1 MTNTTIELM
10 SELDESVQRVKELIR
25 IINRLQ
31 SAIICESDELEDMME
46 LTRTYANYSIRDLE
60 SSYLHTFNA
69 IIKQNDKVIP
79 FPIKKRFAK
88 TDEDS

>member
-1 MTNTTIELM
+1 MTNTPNEMM
-10 SELDESVQRVKELIR
+10 SELDESVQKVKELNR

-31 SAIICESDELEDMME
+31 SAIICESDELEDLIE

-60 SSYLHTFNA
+60 SSYLNTFNT

-79 FPIKKRFAK
+79 FPIKKRFVH

>member
-31 SAIICESDELEDMME
+31 SAIICESDELEDIME

>member
-1 MTNTTIELM
+1 MTNTPIELM
-10 SELDESVQRVKELIR
+10 SELDESVQRVKELNR

-31 SAIICESDELEDMME
+31 SAIICDSEELEDLVE

-60 SSYLHTFNA
+60 SAYIHTFNNV
-69 IIKQNDKVIP
+69 IKKDNIIP
-79 FPIKKRFAK
+79 FPIKKRYVH